1 MVLDDQGTL
10 LREPYAEANLDTAG
24 SSINDIGK
32 KFLIGAWRRALLLPL
47 VPQRAAAPL
56 APALSPHH
64 SPASL
69 PAPFPAAER
78 LSAARQAV
86 GMA

>member
-1 MVLDDQGTL
+1 MDDQGTL

-32 KFLIGAWRRALLLPL
+32 KFLIGACGRARCRSSLTSATGALLIN
-47 VPQRAAAPL
+47 
-56 APALSPHH
+56 SPPRHT
-64 SPASL
+64 PRL
-69 PAPFPAAER
+69 FPAAER

>member
-1 MVLDDQGTL
+1 MDDQGTL

-32 KFLIGAWRRALLLPL
+32 KFLIGACGCARCCSSLPSATGALSTPPP
-47 VPQRAAAPL
+47 PQL
-56 APALSPHH
+56 PALSC
-64 SPASL
+64 
-69 PAPFPAAER
+69 AAER